1 MSKKNIALLG
11 ATLVSVI
18 YGLTFTIAKD
28 VMPQYI
34 DAYGFIL
41 LRVGGTT
48 LLFWLFW
55 FFMPKEKI
63 ALNDFPR
70 IIAAA
75 FFGVAFNMLTFFKGL
90 SLTSPISAAV
100 IMVSTPM
107 IVLVLSAII
116 MKEPMKK
123 RMVSGIILGLIGTA
137 FLILYGKSIGS
148 TTHGGFGNFLV
159 LVNAISY
166 GFYLIIVKKLMEKYN
181 AFTFVKWIYS
191 FGLIMVLPFG
201 WSQLTTA
208 QWILIPTLIY
218 WKIGFVVVVSTFLT
232 YLLNLLTMKELKPT
246 TVAVFIYLQP
256 LFATIFAIS
265 LGKDKLDLV
274 KIVSAILIFIGVY
287 LVTSSPNSSNKPN
300 KIRRMLPLGLRANF
314 LLSLTSFRK

>member
-1 MSKKNIALLG
+1 MSKRNLALIG
-11 ATLVSVI
+11 ATIVSII
-18 YGLTFTIAKD
+18 YGVTFTIAKD
-28 VMPQYI
+28 VMPLYI

-41 LRVGGTT
+41 LRVGGSV
-48 LLFWLFW
+48 LLFWLVW
-55 FFMPKEKI
+55 LFMPKEKI

-107 IVLVLSAII
+107 IVLTLSAII
-116 MKEPMKK
+116 MKERMQK
-123 RMVSGIILGLIGTA
+123 RMVFGIILGLIGTA

-148 TTHGGFGNFLV
+148 ATNAGLGNFLV

-166 GFYLIIVKKLMEKYN
+166 GFYLIIVKKLMDKYN
-181 AFTFVKWIYS
+181 AFTFVKWIYL
-191 FGLIMVLPFG
+191 FGFIMVLPFG
-201 WSQLTTA
+201 WSQFQTVEWALVPMD
-208 QWILIPTLIY
+208 IC
-218 WKIGFVVVVSTFLT
+218 WKIGFVVIFSTFLT
-232 YLLNLLTMKELKPT
+232 YLLNLLSMKELKPT

-265 LGKDKLDLV
+265 LGKDELSLV
-274 KIVSAILIFIGVY
+274 KIGSAVLIFIGVY
-287 LVTSSPNSSNKPN
+287 LVTQKKN
-300 KIRRMLPLGLRANF
+300 
-314 LLSLTSFRK
+314 